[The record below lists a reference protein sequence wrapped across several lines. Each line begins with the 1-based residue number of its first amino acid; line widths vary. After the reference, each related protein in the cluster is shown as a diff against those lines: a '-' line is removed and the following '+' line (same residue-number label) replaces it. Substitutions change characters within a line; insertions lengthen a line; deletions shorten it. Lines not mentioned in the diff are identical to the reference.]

1 MVFHRDYT
9 SVFLFHKVFW
19 VGRKTSPSAVPGP
32 RQYRHGTQA
41 KVTMGICVCTCET
54 CIHRKRLYTA
64 PDCIYQGLS
73 GISLETL
80 EKNILLMCFQL
91 NSNTALQA

>member
-19 VGRKTSPSAVPGP
+19 VGRKTSAVPG
-32 RQYRHGTQA
+32 RSQYCHGTQA
-41 KVTMGICVCTCET
+41 EVTVGICVCTCET
-54 CIHRKRLYTA
+54 CIHRKRLYIA
-64 PDCIYQGLS
+64 PDCVYPGLS

-80 EKNILLMCFQL
+80 EKTFLLMCFQL
-91 NSNTALQA
+91 NSNAALQA